1 MKQRDDHVT
10 TQVKEKGPQKELNQ
24 DFTGRL
30 WASNAEGTGLIPGL
44 GTKIPNA
51 TWPKQ
56 TKELNLP
63 ASWSWTSSLQKH
75 EEVNFCVLSRVIC
88 GFLLRQQF

>member
-30 WASNAEGTGLIPGL
+30 
-44 GTKIPNA
+44 
-51 TWPKQ
+51 
-56 TKELNLP
+56 
-63 ASWSWTSSLQKH
+63 
-75 EEVNFCVLSRVIC
+75 
-88 GFLLRQQF
+88 